1 MAKTRNWLKADL
13 ALTAETLLC
22 LSLFGP
28 QPLAWLYLTQCLL
41 PESTGVTWRTL
52 AVLDATVTGIVVTFY
67 LARKADE
74 VRAQALA
81 RAGRVDQGD
90 PLTLLVVLLAGAL
103 GAVAFAWFFFGG
115 GYAPLH

>member
-1 MAKTRNWLKADL
+1 MSRTCNWLKADL

-28 QPLAWLYLTQCLL
+28 QPLAWLYLTGELL
-41 PESTGVTWRTL
+41 PEAGAAWRL
-52 AVLDATVTGIVVTFY
+52 MLVLDATVVGIVLTFY

-74 VRAQALA
+74 VRAQAMA

-90 PLTLLVVLLAGAL
+90 PLTQLVVVLAGAL
-103 GAVAFAWFFFGG
+103 GTVAFAWFFFGG
-115 GYAPLH
+115 GILGP